1 MWEVKTKSD
10 LNSSTFDL
18 LLTYN
23 LCHVNPCSGMSQCQV
38 GSPTKVTDASAKKA
52 KKTKVTEVYNRPLQ
66 KYHSTP

>member
-1 MWEVKTKSD
+1 MWEVKKKSD

-38 GSPTKVTDASAKKA
+38 GFTDKGYRCVCQEGKEDQS
-52 KKTKVTEVYNRPLQ
+52 YGGI
-66 KYHSTP
+66 